1 MLPAAFVKRNMNAD
15 PPQNDFDAP
24 ADTRPPRSRLRL
36 ALTTGL
42 PLALLGFILWY
53 TDWADM
59 FDHARRADP
68 LLLFSAF
75 MLYQLVVLIQG
86 WRWQIVAASD
96 GEHWPIGRMQFVN
109 YVSMFFDSF
118 TPGKLGSDAYR
129 LAAMRR
135 PGKVHHLVMSLL
147 ALRLHGMAAN
157 FVVSGV
163 VGTIVLTVKHGWLK
177 AAVPGAVI
185 ALVLFLAVRPAYNAA
200 RRGTLHIKRT
210 RAGFAQAL
218 ALQIQKA
225 HDAIRS
231 MFADRRTRRASNAL
245 VLIYTMAIVAVYW
258 LVGRAFG
265 MTLPF
270 ANYLAVVP
278 LLVLASVIPISIQGR
293 GLTEALAIGLWQG
306 ARASQEQILLTCL
319 TVFAVMIV
327 QGLIGGAIW
336 VATRHRAA
344 SSHQHSTD
352 ASGAPRPQAASHWQ
366 TSPAA
371 ALPETCPP
379 ARSPDLQHP
388 AVDSQTPPEIGP

>member
-1 MLPAAFVKRNMNAD
+1 MNAV
-15 PPQNDFDAP
+15 PQQDDSDAP
-24 ADTRPPRSRLRL
+24 AVKPPPRSRLRRSL
-36 ALTTGL
+36 ATGL

-59 FDHARRADP
+59 LDHARRADP
-68 LLLFSAF
+68 TLLCGAF
-75 MLYQLVVLIQG
+75 LLYQLVVLIQG

-96 GEHWPIGRMQFVN
+96 GEHWPVGRMQFVN

-157 FVVSGV
+157 FVVAGV
-163 VGTIVLTVKHGWLK
+163 VGTIVLTIKHGWLK
-177 AAVPGAVI
+177 AAVPGAAI
-185 ALVLFLAVRPAYNAA
+185 ALALLLAIRPAYNAA
-200 RRGTLHIKRT
+200 RRGTLHVKRT
-210 RAGFAQAL
+210 RSGFAQAL
-218 ALQIQKA
+218 ALQLQKA
-225 HDAIRS
+225 HDAIKS
-231 MFADRRTRRASNAL
+231 MFADRRTRRASNVL
-245 VLIYTMAIVAVYW
+245 VLAYTLAFVAVYW

-336 VATRHRAA
+336 VATRHRTANL
-344 SSHQHSTD
+344 HSNAPD
-352 ASGAPRPQAASHWQ
+352 ASGAPRPAAESRWEM
-366 TSPAA
+366 SPAT
-371 ALPETCPP
+371 ALPETFPP
-379 ARSPDLQHP
+379 ARSQVLPHSAADP
-388 AVDSQTPPEIGP
+388 QTPPETGP